1 MARLSKFSAICHT
14 CGKSS
19 SDFIRRVYFEN
30 HIKSHEAGVAY
41 ICESCGK
48 GYSTLMDL
56 KNHIGKYHKEC
67 YKCIQCDKSF
77 ISSGEQRYFKIMKY
91 VKNED
96 KCDMT
101 IFNSKKVLMYK

>member
-56 KNHIGKYHKEC
+56 KNHIGKYHKEG

-77 ISSGEQRYFKIMKY
+77 ISKDQVQQEASNF
-91 VKNED
+91 
-96 KCDMT
+96 C
-101 IFNSKKVLMYK
+101 

>member
-56 KNHIGKYHKEC
+56 KNHIG
-67 YKCIQCDKSF
+67 QF
-77 ISSGEQRYFKIMKY
+77 SSQVTCWLQKWY

-101 IFNSKKVLMYK
+101 IFNSKRVLMYK